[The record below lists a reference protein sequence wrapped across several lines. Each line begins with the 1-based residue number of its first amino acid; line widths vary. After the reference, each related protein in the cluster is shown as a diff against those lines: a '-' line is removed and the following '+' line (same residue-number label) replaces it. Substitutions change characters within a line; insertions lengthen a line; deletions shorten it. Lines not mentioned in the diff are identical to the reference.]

1 MQNASLFPIWLLNLI
16 FFSIS
21 SILKCYLTPAEHHSA
36 CLNNG
41 CALLAGRD
49 MKARII
55 LFVCHLQMNL
65 RVVSVHVEQKMSLVV
80 LMLSSI
86 AAVKGITIAAAKEH
100 YLLNPGVSLCAFSSA
115 LSMPRWCVGLLNR
128 SRFNHKWEWDQAQEM
143 QPSVLYS

>member
-1 MQNASLFPIWLLNLI
+1 MTLCAECKLLSYMTAEFNLQHRLYTEI
-16 FFSIS
+16 LS
-21 SILKCYLTPAEHHSA
+21 SVEHHSA

-49 MKARII
+49 MKAMII
-55 LFVCHLQMNL
+55 LFVCHSQMNL
-65 RVVSVHVEQKMSLVV
+65 RIHIEQKMSLVV

-100 YLLNPGVSLCAFSSA
+100 YLLNPGIFLWASSSA

-128 SRFNHKWEWDQAQEM
+128 SRFNHKQE
-143 QPSVLYS
+143 